1 LQSTAKQKVGRVE
14 EVARITKRTP
24 ERIRIVLDL
33 VGHFVQ
39 SHQHGPAT
47 GTAVVWL
54 KPTCARADDGRS
66 GAHPEMVRAQVR
78 YDIVSISFR
87 QKGFGKG

>member
-1 LQSTAKQKVGRVE
+1 LGISFKATSTKK
-14 EVARITKRTP
+14 ARQRA
-24 ERIRIVLDL
+24 
-33 VGHFVQ
+33 Q
-39 SHQHGPAT
+39 
-47 GTAVVWL
+47 L